1 MNNGSMTSARVKP
14 KGNTQLMCLSIAP
27 TTFGKTITGLY
38 EADAKTHVIFYQNA
52 VGTTPGGFHPHRR
65 YVGGSTS
72 GLLSMTAPP
81 TRRGR
86 GRRSSGDGEPSNW
99 DIPETTTS
107 TGAKQSDQA
116 NGNALVIP
124 LMTRSFKSIKLL
136 AEFANMPNMLK
147 DIRRTL
153 QPVSRG
159 GMRRGG
165 VLLGS
170 KGVDQVQ
177 ILQYDIYTIVLAT
190 RASLIADAVAE
201 LPSNIRP
208 PLAQDLFDKLEE
220 MYDCPFAVACFDN
233 AKAGESKP
241 IAFAYTPKY
250 PKKFMIYTLDGHD
263 GKVPD
268 LDATVTL
275 DHVVFVGSYLQQ
287 NGAHVSYRDE
297 VPAGVAKYLPKTVV
311 GKTFP
316 AGTRMVNGDILVSV
330 DDAREGNFNA
340 FRVLPPK
347 GPARKPIALSDA
359 YAR

>member
-1 MNNGSMTSARVKP
+1 
-14 KGNTQLMCLSIAP
+14 MCLSIAP

-52 VGTTPGGFHPHRR
+52 VGTTQGGFHPHRR
-65 YVGGSTS
+65 YVGSDS
-72 GLLSMTAPP
+72 GLLSMTEPA
-81 TRRGR
+81 TRRSR
-86 GRRSSGDGEPSNW
+86 GRSSGEPSNW
-99 DIPETTTS
+99 DIPEQTS
-107 TGAKQSDQA
+107 SPGTPKKSDQA
-116 NGNALVIP
+116 SGNALVIP
-124 LMTRSFKSIKLL
+124 LLTKSFKSIKLL
-136 AEFANMPNMLK
+136 REFANMPNMLR

-159 GMRRGG
+159 GMRGG
-165 VLLGS
+165 ATLGS
-170 KGVDQVQ
+170 KGADQVQ

-220 MYDCPFAVACFDN
+220 LYDCPFAVACFDN

-263 GKVPD
+263 GKAPEF
-268 LDATVTL
+268 DANVTL
-275 DHVVFVGSYLQQ
+275 DHVVFVGSYLQA
-287 NGAHVSYRDE
+287 NGNHVSYSDA
-297 VPAGVAKYLPKTVV
+297 VPVEVAKYLPKTVV
-311 GKTFP
+311 GQTFP

-330 DDAREGNFNA
+330 DDARQGNWNA

-347 GPARKPIALSDA
+347 GPARKPIALAQA
-359 YAR
+359 YVR

>member
-1 MNNGSMTSARVKP
+1 
-14 KGNTQLMCLSIAP
+14 MCLSIAP

-52 VGTTPGGFHPHRR
+52 VGTTPGGSHPHRR
-65 YVGGSTS
+65 YVGGNS

-86 GRRSSGDGEPSNW
+86 GRSSGEPSNW

-124 LMTRSFKSIKLL
+124 LMTKSFKSIKLL
-136 AEFANMPNMLK
+136 REFANMPNMLK

-165 VLLGS
+165 MLSAS
-170 KGVDQVQ
+170 KGIDQVQ

-250 PKKFMIYTLDGHD
+250 PKRFMIYTLDGHD

-268 LDATVTL
+268 LNATVTL

-297 VPAGVAKYLPKTVV
+297 VPAEVAKYLPKTVV

-347 GPARKPIALSDA
+347 GPARKPIALADA